1 VLDDN
6 NIVQFAPR
14 PPSEGPKD
22 HQPFIKLPPF
32 TKYFVLLLVA
42 IHLLLSAL
50 PEPTQYW
57 VIEHF
62 GLTPAYY
69 GGAIPFDWPAIAG
82 PLTFTFLHGGWTH
95 LIMNA
100 VMMVAFGA
108 GLEPWM
114 GWKRLA
120 LLMFLCNCASVI
132 VQVVFDPSSIQHVIG
147 ASGALSG
154 LFAAAIIMMQDRSGA
169 TMGKY
174 GYWPMI
180 VIWVGVSA
188 LFGWMGGPNGETI
201 AWQAHIGGF
210 LTGFALY
217 KPVMKLWRRPTL
229 H

>member
-1 VLDDN
+1 MLDDN
-6 NIVQFAPR
+6 VIQFEPR
-14 PPSEGPKD
+14 PPEPKEQ
-22 HQPFIKLPPF
+22 QPFIKLPPF
-32 TKYFVLLLVA
+32 TKYLSLLLIG
-42 IHLLLSAL
+42 IHLLLSML
-50 PEPTQYW
+50 PPPTQYW

-62 GLTPAYY
+62 GLIPGYY
-69 GGAIPFDWPAIAG
+69 GGAIPFDWPAIVG

-95 LIMNA
+95 LIMNT

-120 LLMFLCNCASVI
+120 LLMFLCNCMSVI
-132 VQVVFDPSSIQHVIG
+132 VQVAFDPTSTAPVIG

-169 TMGKY
+169 AMGRF

-180 VIWVGVSA
+180 IIWVGVSV
-188 LFGWMGGPNGETI
+188 LFGVIGGPNGETI

-217 KPVMKLWRRPTL
+217 KPVMKLGR
-229 H
+229 